1 MKKRVVIDA
10 GHGGTTDPGA
20 VYFGRQE
27 KDDALKLALAAG
39 DLLENRGFD
48 VMYTRVDD
56 VYHTPYEKA
65 DMGNSAGADYFI
77 SIHRNAAGIPGTA
90 SGIMTLVYEDAG
102 VNGRLARAVNEE
114 LEKTGYQDLGVVERP
129 GLAVLRRT
137 AMPAIL
143 IEAGFIDNPQ
153 DNQLFDQQFEAI
165 AEAVANGVEKAV
177 REEEKRELPVYY
189 MVQTGAYRLRSLAE
203 QQLSE
208 LQSQGYPAF
217 LVYDNGYYDVR
228 AGAFLNL
235 DYAAALEEELR
246 SRGYNTFIVKDYSTE
261 DKKKLE

>member
-39 DLLENRGFD
+39 DLLEDRGFD

-153 DNQLFDQQFEAI
+153 DNQLFDQKFEEI
-165 AEAVANGVEKAV
+165 AEAVADGVEKAV
-177 REEEKRELPVYY
+177 REEEKEGAASLLYGADRGLP
-189 MVQTGAYRLRSLAE
+189 
-203 QQLSE
+203 
-208 LQSQGYPAF
+208 PAF
-217 LVYDNGYYDVR
+217 PGR
-228 AGAFLNL
+228 
-235 DYAAALEEELR
+235 AAACRASVPGISGFSGLR
-246 SRGYNTFIVKDYSTE
+246 QRLLRCEGRRLFESGLCGGPGRRTPIPR
-261 DKKKLE
+261 L

>member
-153 DNQLFDQQFEAI
+153 DNQ
-165 AEAVANGVEKAV
+165 
-177 REEEKRELPVYY
+177 R
-189 MVQTGAYRLRSLAE
+189 
-203 QQLSE
+203 
-208 LQSQGYPAF
+208 
-217 LVYDNGYYDVR
+217 
-228 AGAFLNL
+228 
-235 DYAAALEEELR
+235 
-246 SRGYNTFIVKDYSTE
+246 
-261 DKKKLE
+261 

>member
-77 SIHRNAAGIPGTA
+77 SIHRPTVCVPWP
-90 SGIMTLVYEDAG
+90 S
-102 VNGRLARAVNEE
+102 
-114 LEKTGYQDLGVVERP
+114 
-129 GLAVLRRT
+129 
-137 AMPAIL
+137 
-143 IEAGFIDNPQ
+143 
-153 DNQLFDQQFEAI
+153 
-165 AEAVANGVEKAV
+165 
-177 REEEKRELPVYY
+177 
-189 MVQTGAYRLRSLAE
+189 S
-203 QQLSE
+203 S
-208 LQSQGYPAF
+208 LQSFSPRDIRLF
-217 LVYDNGYYDVR
+217 W
-228 AGAFLNL
+228 
-235 DYAAALEEELR
+235 
-246 SRGYNTFIVKDYSTE
+246 STTTAITM
-261 DKKKLE
+261 

>member
-153 DNQLFDQQFEAI
+153 DNQFFDENFEAI
-165 AEAVANGVEKAV
+165 AQAIADGVLQTI
-177 REEEKRELPVYY
+177 RE
-189 MVQTGAYRLRSLAE
+189 QE
-203 QQLSE
+203 QQRPEYYQVQIGAFRTRMPAQRLVDE
-208 LQSQGYPAF
+208 LQSRGFPAF
-217 LVYDNGYYDVR
+217 MVYDDGLYKVR
-228 AGAFLNL
+228 VGAFLNM
-235 DYAAALEEELR
+235 DHAVQMERNLR
-246 SRGYNTFIVKDYSTE
+246 NMGYPTMLVRERAIY
-261 DKKKLE
+261 

>member
-1 MKKRVVIDA
+1 MQDMEERP
-10 GHGGTTDPGA
+10 DPGA

-39 DLLENRGFD
+39 DLLEDRGFD

-165 AEAVANGVEKAV
+165 AEAVADGVEKAV
-177 REEEKRELPVYY
+177 RERRKRGSCQSTIWCRQGPTACVPWP
-189 MVQTGAYRLRSLAE
+189 S
-203 QQLSE
+203 SS
-208 LQSQGYPAF
+208 LQSFSPRDIRLF
-217 LVYDNGYYDVR
+217 W
-228 AGAFLNL
+228 
-235 DYAAALEEELR
+235 
-246 SRGYNTFIVKDYSTE
+246 STTTAITM
-261 DKKKLE
+261 

>member
-39 DLLENRGFD
+39 DLLEDRGFD

-77 SIHRNAAGIPGTA
+77 SIHRNVAGIPGTA

-165 AEAVANGVEKAV
+165 AEAVADGVEKAV
-177 REEEKRELPVYY
+177 RE
-189 MVQTGAYRLRSLAE
+189 
-203 QQLSE
+203 QQLAE